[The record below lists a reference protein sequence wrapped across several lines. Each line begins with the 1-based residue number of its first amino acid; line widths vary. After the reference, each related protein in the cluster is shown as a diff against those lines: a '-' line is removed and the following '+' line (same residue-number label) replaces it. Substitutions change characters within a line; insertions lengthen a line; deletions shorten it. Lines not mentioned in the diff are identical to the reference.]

1 MVLLAA
7 GLPGAAARG
16 LGAVFPDTGELDLA
30 GAFAGA
36 LEGGFEGAFE
46 EAFRGDF
53 KGGVALDFDAAVDV
67 F

>member
-7 GLPGAAARG
+7 GLLGAAARG
-16 LGAVFPDTGELDLA
+16 LGADLPDTGELDLA
-30 GAFAGA
+30 GA
-36 LEGGFEGAFE
+36 LEGDFEGAFE
-46 EAFRGDF
+46 GGF

>member
-7 GLPGAAARG
+7 GLLGAAARG
-16 LGAVFPDTGELDLA
+16 LGAVLPDTGELDLA

-36 LEGGFEGAFE
+36 LEGALEGAFE
-46 EAFRGDF
+46 
-53 KGGVALDFDAAVDV
+53 GGVALDFEAAVDV

>member
-36 LEGGFEGAFE
+36 LEGDFEGAFE
-46 EAFRGDF
+46 GGF
-53 KGGVALDFDAAVDV
+53 KGGVALAFDAAVD
-67 F
+67 FF

>member
-7 GLPGAAARG
+7 GLLGAAARG
-16 LGAVFPDTGELDLA
+16 LGADLPDTGELDLA
-30 GAFAGA
+30 GA
-36 LEGGFEGAFE
+36 LEGDFEGDFEGAFE
-46 EAFRGDF
+46 GGF